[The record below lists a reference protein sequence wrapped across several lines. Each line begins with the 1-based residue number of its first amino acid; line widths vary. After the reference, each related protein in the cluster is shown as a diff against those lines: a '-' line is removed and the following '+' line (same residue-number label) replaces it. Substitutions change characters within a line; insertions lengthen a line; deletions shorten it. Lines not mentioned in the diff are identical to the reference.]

1 MDKSWMSSNRQS
13 IAYEKGVASFIKYAI
28 KNSDNPNFIRCPCE
42 KCVNMIYR
50 TPREVVDHLFVNGI
64 DGSYKDWSWH
74 GEKTTF
80 SCEDHYNDQNTNND
94 FAATVEMVHDAF
106 RYCDNDV
113 ESLRDLLEDAE
124 KPLYPGCSKYTKLSG
139 LLKLYN
145 VKGRY
150 GWSDKSFSELLICL
164 QDIFPEDN
172 LLPLSI
178 YEAKKTMSV
187 LGVQYEKIHA
197 CPNDC
202 ILYRKNYENLVEC
215 PSCGQSRWKNQSKH
229 IDKKKLKVPAK
240 VLWYFPIVPRLRRLF
255 QSPETAKDLTWHAHG
270 RENDGMLRHPA
281 DSPSW
286 KLVDKLWPDFAS
298 EIRNV
303 RFALC
308 SDGINPFGTLSSQ
321 YSCWPVI
328 LVNYNLPPWLCMK
341 RKFLM
346 LSLLIS
352 GPRQPGN
359 DIDVYLAPLIDDLKI
374 LWDVG
379 IEAYDAS
386 KQESFILR
394 AMLMWTI
401 SDFPAYGNLSGCVT
415 KGYYACP
422 ICKEGTAA
430 QWLSHSNKMVYMGH
444 RRFLPRGHSFRD
456 KTRVFNNKVE
466 TEFPPKPLTGEQILK
481 MVDGINCTYG
491 KNKKKMK
498 RKKGVSSVKGDVKVC
513 YKKKSIFF
521 ELVYWKHL
529 LVRHQLDVM
538 HIEKN
543 VCESIYG
550 TLLNIPG
557 KTKDGLKARLDLVE
571 LKIRPELTPKNE
583 GSSTV
588 LPPACFTLSR
598 EEKMKF
604 CQTLVDIKVAEG
616 YCSNLKNLVSMSDL
630 KLHGLKSHDCH
641 VLMQQILPLAIRSIL
656 PEHVRCAIIRL
667 CFFFNSLCTN
677 VVDPNKLDQL
687 QLDIVE
693 TLCVLEKTFMPC
705 FFDIMI
711 HLTVHLVEEVRLCGP
726 VCLRWM
732 YPFERE
738 MKPLK
743 GYVRNRNRPE
753 GCIAQCYMV
762 EEAMEFCADFLSV
775 LNAIGNPPGQKD
787 MILIEKPLT
796 SGVMV
801 EVRHELLEQAHR
813 YVLQNTAEV
822 QPYIEMCESEN
833 NAYGGENNDSDPLD
847 LNGRPSRGITKKA
860 SVFKRQSNSGQIV
873 VEYNERG
880 IPCGAEAIDMDQ
892 TIGMLARQVIPI
904 VYNDW
909 RKVPQIYK
917 EELWKYIQKL
927 FKVDVCSKKQVIM
940 QMGTAHRQ
948 FRHNLYVTYIVPNK
962 HNRRELQKPPL
973 NYQYIKDHH
982 WKEFVDQKLS
992 HNFEEQRRRAQDAR
1006 KQNQY
1011 NHSLGSGGYKR
1022 VVKKIMKETGLSE
1035 LQIDR
1040 SILWKEGRK
1049 SKSGEFKS
1057 EALPIVNKIDNLA
1070 REVKKGVMKVEG
1082 RDDILAKALGKPPVT
1097 GHMQGLGKFITA
1109 SMYFDTVKTNCSI
1122 NAEGNIFQETLCEIN
1137 SQLKH
1142 ISAHLNVSGKDSEG
1156 VSSNMKISGKKVG
1169 QQLDIDAV
1177 SSDNDDGDET
1187 IIRMKISEDIEHIL
1201 SQAEEHSRILKMKR
1215 CEEIERFLTMA
1226 QELLRF
1232 QGKKVY
1238 FEDLIYGQCD
1248 INTYITIE
1256 DCSVLAYFEEL
1267 TVNCLMIW
1275 TMKLYE
1281 ELKKIGMTMKYKFI
1295 NPAAVSL
1302 SGRANTNK
1310 SRIDR
1315 TKIIVSQLEGIQSG
1329 QLCFMPYNPKFHW
1342 VLIVIDMDSNTIYYL
1357 DPMRQPMHMDL
1368 RLLLNNAMA
1377 RLNVKE
1383 SASSNKVKVNWATVK
1398 APRQPGNVEC
1408 GFYVMSYMQDIIAD
1422 NSVLKEDFF
1431 GKKTYNE
1438 EEIDEIRKEWA
1449 SFVLEKL

>member
-1177 SSDNDDGDET
+1177 SSDNDDEDDLNEKQLKKRAYNVIENEESKKRAINVEEESDSHKAMPPVGIEEASPDYKILCHGDET

-1315 TKIIVSQLEGIQSG
+1315 TKIIVSQLKGIQSG
-1329 QLCFMPYNPKFHW
+1329 QLCFMPYN
-1342 VLIVIDMDSNTIYYL
+1342 
-1357 DPMRQPMHMDL
+1357 
-1368 RLLLNNAMA
+1368 
-1377 RLNVKE
+1377 
-1383 SASSNKVKVNWATVK
+1383 
-1398 APRQPGNVEC
+1398 
-1408 GFYVMSYMQDIIAD
+1408 
-1422 NSVLKEDFF
+1422 LK
-1431 GKKTYNE
+1431 
-1438 EEIDEIRKEWA
+1438 
-1449 SFVLEKL
+1449 